1 MEYYNQ
7 NYGKI
12 VTEKV
17 AVAVKADRLSARQ
30 DKGPPRQRSARTKIE
45 LCNDIGKSTFPYGK
59 TTGHTDIRDI
69 RQLTGQLAPNSLDF
83 NQVALSV

>member
-7 NYGKI
+7 NY
-12 VTEKV
+12 KV
-17 AVAVKADRLSARQ
+17 RLLWKSSIAVKAGT
-30 DKGPPRQRSARTKIE
+30 GPPGQRSARAKIE

-69 RQLTGQLAPNSLDF
+69 RQLTCQLAPNSLDF
-83 NQVALSV
+83 SQVALSV